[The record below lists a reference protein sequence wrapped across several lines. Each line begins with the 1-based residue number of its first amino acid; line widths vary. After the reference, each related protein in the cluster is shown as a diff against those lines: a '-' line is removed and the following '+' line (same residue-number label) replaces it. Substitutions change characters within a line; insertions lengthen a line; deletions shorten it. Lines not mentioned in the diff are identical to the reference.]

1 MAQESE
7 GAIAV
12 SLANPADT
20 QVFATR
26 LAPLVRPGDV
36 VALAGDLGTGKT
48 TFARGF
54 INALFVIHGLPPE
67 DVPSPTFT
75 LVQEYPLPDFT
86 LYHIDLYRIEAELEI
101 LELGLEDAFAEG
113 VCLVEWPDRL
123 GSLLPANRLELDFR
137 QGDAGEDSGQ
147 RVGRMVSPLQVFGH
161 IIAPSPPPCC
171 RIDGH
176 VATRSGH
183 GECI

>member
-1 MAQESE
+1 MVMAQESE

-137 QGDAGEDSGQ
+137 QGDAGEDQDRRLVRLTAFGDWK
-147 RVGRMVSPLQVFGH
+147 GRIQTGALNG
-161 IIAPSPPPCC
+161 
-171 RIDGH
+171 
-176 VATRSGH
+176 
-183 GECI
+183 